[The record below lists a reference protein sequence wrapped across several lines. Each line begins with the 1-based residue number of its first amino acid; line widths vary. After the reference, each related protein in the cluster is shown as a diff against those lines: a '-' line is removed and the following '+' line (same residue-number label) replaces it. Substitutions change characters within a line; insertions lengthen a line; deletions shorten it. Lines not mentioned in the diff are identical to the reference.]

1 MYQNIQTFI
10 VVAQWPG
17 SVHVMA
23 QIAGDAEDAE
33 ARALLRLMR
42 SGRAMPDK
50 IEAYNSDALSEDAG
64 VSIDA
69 VAN

>member
-1 MYQNIQTFI
+1 MYRNIQTFI

-17 SVHVMA
+17 SIRVMA

-42 SGRAMPDK
+42 SGAAMPDR
-50 IEAYNSDALSEDAG
+50 IEAYSSDTLSEDAG
-64 VSIDA
+64 MSIDA